1 MIVIT
6 SEPPA
11 DWEAYARA
19 RGSFYHLPQWSE
31 CLREMYRLRFEYYS
45 ARTQSTTASAGVLQ
59 GIMAV
64 AEIPRLLGPR
74 RLVSLPFSY
83 AAGPVAS
90 HPGTTEELIGSVRE
104 SARSRGIHR
113 VEVKSRGE
121 FPPARDFHRV
131 QHYAT
136 YEVPT
141 AGGEAEVWAHLHP
154 GSTQRSIRK
163 GEKAGMVVRRGDT
176 APDWE
181 IMARLE
187 ERTAHAH
194 GLPAP
199 PRRFFTEGCRRLQSQ
214 GLADVYLA
222 FTRSGEEAAAI
233 TVWKGPRSWIYGF
246 GASDPAHLEQRP
258 NHVLL
263 WSAIRDAIAAG
274 CIFDLGRVAPEQK
287 GLLEFKRRW
296 GGQAIP
302 LAYDYWPE
310 PGGLNIA
317 ARDRGVLATAASVWS
332 RLPASVARLGTGL
345 YRYMG

>member
-1 MIVIT
+1 MLVIEA
-6 SEPPA
+6 EPPA

-19 RGSFYHLPQWSE
+19 RGSFYHLPQWAE
-31 CLREMYRLRFEYYS
+31 CLRSIYRIRLEFFSVRPHWWPGCTE
-45 ARTQSTTASAGVLQ
+45 GLQ
-59 GIMAV
+59 GMMAV
-64 AEIPRLLGPR
+64 AEIPPLLGPR

-83 AAGPVAS
+83 AAGPLAS
-90 HPGTTEELIGSVRE
+90 DPAIADELVIALRDH
-104 SARSRGIHR
+104 ARWHKIPR

-121 FPPARDFHRV
+121 YPPPQGYHRV

-136 YEVPT
+136 YEVPID
-141 AGGEAEVWAHLHP
+141 GGEAEVWKRLHP

-163 GEKAGMVVRRGDT
+163 GEKAGVVVRKGET
-176 APDWE
+176 VKDWLV
-181 IMARLE
+181 MAKLE
-187 ERTAHAH
+187 EHTAHSH

-199 PRRFFTEGCRRLQSQ
+199 PRNFFTEGCRQLQAQ

-222 FTRSGEEAAAI
+222 FTRTGKEAAAI
-233 TVWKGPRSWIYGF
+233 TVWKGPRAWIYGF
-246 GASDPAHLEQRP
+246 GASNPAYLDQRP

-263 WSAIRDAIAAG
+263 WAALKDAIAAG
-274 CIFDLGRVAPEQK
+274 CAFDLGRVAPEQA

-310 PGGLNIA
+310 PGGLNVA

-332 RLPASVARLGTGL
+332 RLPAPMARLGSRL
-345 YRYMG
+345 YRYLG